1 MRHPRRWRSGNRE
14 AIVTLRA
21 SPKARSSHT
30 INFRTIC
37 EAPRALDCHSEDLQ
51 RQSHDHLQVTTMSN
65 AGVLLSLAVAALL
78 IVGNFFL
85 SLRRKRRSRADYW
98 LPNGT
103 RLKRKADKP

>member
-1 MRHPRRWRSGNRE
+1 
-14 AIVTLRA
+14 
-21 SPKARSSHT
+21 
-30 INFRTIC
+30 
-37 EAPRALDCHSEDLQ
+37 
-51 RQSHDHLQVTTMSN
+51 MSN